1 MTPGSAER
9 SRAWLGWR
17 QGFAQFA
24 NTSADAALNYRLGKP
39 RRFQLVLGCLLLLP
53 VVLAAGYP
61 TLMLPFDPLA
71 NVGPQLAQPSARH
84 PFGTDD
90 LGRDLFSAVVAG
102 ARSSL
107 LVGGGTAAIS
117 ITVGLLIGI
126 VAGYFGGLVDDGL
139 MRLTEMLMVLPRFFI
154 ALLVVALFGA
164 SLAHVCLVLGLT
176 GWPGLA
182 RIVRLDTLSYRE
194 RGHVAAAITL
204 GASHLT
210 IVRDHILPFV
220 RQPILSVAAPIV
232 TSAILTEAGLSYL
245 GLADPNWISWG
256 KLIQNGQTFVNHGW
270 WLAIFPGIAL
280 VLTCVGVAFVLGAAD
295 RD

>member
-1 MTPGSAER
+1 MPGSIPASATSEGTVR
-9 SRAWLGWR
+9 LVSLASVGRARRRRAWRRTATTLGV
-17 QGFAQFA
+17 GITTALIAVAVFAGRIA
-24 NTSADAALNYRLGKP
+24 PGDPLS
-39 RRFQLVLGCLLLLP
+39 
-53 VVLAAGYP
+53 AAGS
-61 TLMLPFDPLA
+61 PLS
-71 NVGPQLAQPSARH
+71 PPSPSH
-84 PFGTDD
+84 PMGTDD
-90 LGRDLFSAVVAG
+90 LGRDVWACVAHG
-102 ARSSL
+102 ARTSL
-107 LVGGGTAAIS
+107 IVASGVTVLALLLGLVVGGVSGWRGS
-117 ITVGLLIGI
+117 I
-126 VAGYFGGLVDDGL
+126 VDDLL
-139 MRLTEMLMVLPRFFI
+139 MRGTELVQVVPRFFL
-154 ALLVVALFGA
+154 AVVVIALFGA

-176 GWPGLA
+176 WWPGLA

-220 RQPILSVAAPIV
+220 QQPILSVAAPIV

-270 WLAIFPGIAL
+270 WLAVFPGIAL